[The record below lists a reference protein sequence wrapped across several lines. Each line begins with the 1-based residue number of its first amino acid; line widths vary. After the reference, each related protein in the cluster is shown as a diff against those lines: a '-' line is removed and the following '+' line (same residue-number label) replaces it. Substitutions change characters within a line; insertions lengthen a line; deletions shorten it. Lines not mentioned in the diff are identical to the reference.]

1 MSGKMDKKKGVLVV
15 GSANVDMVVK
25 TDHFPAPGETILGG
39 NFQMFSGGKGANQA
53 VASAKLNTKTYFI
66 GKMGN
71 DMFREKLTSEMSKDG
86 VELED
91 LIIDNKLSTGIALI
105 TVDTK
110 GENSIV
116 VASGSNMNLT
126 GDDVAKH
133 KSVFKKV
140 NVVLTQLE
148 IPMDTVIKTAE
159 LSAGNGCL
167 FILNPAP
174 AKDLPEKLLKLTNYI
189 TPNKGE
195 LELLTSS
202 RITSFGEIQNAAMR
216 LIDKGVG
223 NVIVTLGEKGVL
235 YVTED
240 KIKHIE
246 GNKVEVI
253 DTTGAGD
260 AFNGALASALSE
272 GMEIEEAL
280 RFANKAASI
289 SVTRMGAQSS
299 MPGFEELKALIS

>member
-1 MSGKMDKKKGVLVV
+1 MDKKKGVLVV

-25 TDHFPAPGETILGG
+25 ADHFPAPGETILGG

-71 DMFREKLTSEMSKDG
+71 DMFREKLISEMSKDG

-133 KSVFKKV
+133 ISVFKKV
-140 NVVLTQLE
+140 NIVLTQLE
-148 IPMDTVIKTAE
+148 IPIDTVMKTAE
-159 LSAGNGCL
+159 LASENGCL

-174 AKDLPEKLLKLTNYI
+174 AKELPEKLLKLTNYI

-195 LELLTSS
+195 LELLTSL

-246 GNKVEVI
+246 GNKVKVI

-280 RFANKAASI
+280 RFANKAASL